1 MSQAHGEESRLL
13 LVSTCS
19 LPGPHWAFHVPCP
32 TTPQDEPGEL
42 VLSATSLPR
51 W

>member
-1 MSQAHGEESRLL
+1 MSQAHGEESRLPP
-13 LVSTCS
+13 VSTCS

-32 TTPQDEPGEL
+32 AAPQDEPGEP
-42 VLSATSLPR
+42 VLSATFLPR